1 MKLVFCGTPM
11 FAVPSLERLAAA
23 GFEIQ
28 LVVSQPDRPQ
38 GRGMTL
44 TAPPVKQ
51 SALKLGRPV
60 IQPEKI
66 KKNEEFQMQLKALRP
81 DAIIVVGYGR
91 IIPPWMLALP
101 RYGNINVHASLLP
114 KYRGAAPVQ
123 WAIAQGETVSGV
135 TTMLLNEGLDTGD
148 ILLQKEMAIRPEDT
162 AVTYAPRLAEMG
174 ADMIV
179 ETLRG
184 LEDKT
189 LAPVPQD
196 HAKATLAPILKKEDG
211 LVDFS
216 RTATEIHNRLRGFQP
231 WPGAYTQFRGKSL
244 KLIGA
249 RAEDTLSNLGLGELR
264 IGDEKLFVGCGAR
277 SVLQLLQVQPE
288 GKKVMAAREF
298 INGYHP
304 AAAERLVST
313 REA

>member
-11 FAVPSLERLAAA
+11 FAVPSLERLHAA

-28 LVVSQPDRPQ
+28 LVVTQPDRPQ

-51 SALKLGRPV
+51 SALKLGLSV

-66 KKNEEFQMQLKALRP
+66 KKNEEFKAQLIALRP

-91 IIPPWMLALP
+91 IIPPWMLQLP

-123 WAIAQGETVSGV
+123 WAIAQGEIVSGV

-148 ILLQKEMAIRPEDT
+148 ILQQKEMAIRPEDT

-174 ADMIV
+174 ADLIV

-189 LAPVPQD
+189 VTPTPQD
-196 HAKATLAPILKKEDG
+196 HTKATLAPILRKEDG
-211 LVDFS
+211 LADFT
-216 RTATEIHNRLRGFQP
+216 RTAVEIHDRLRGFQP
-231 WPGAYTQFRGKSL
+231 WPGAHTQFRGKSF
-244 KLIGA
+244 KLIAA
-249 RAEDTLSNLGLGELR
+249 RAEDTPSNLSPGELR
-264 IGDEKLFVGCGAR
+264 VGDEKLFVGCAQR
-277 SVLQLLQVQPE
+277 TVLQLLQVQPE
-288 GKKVMAAREF
+288 GKKAMSAREF

-304 AAAERLVST
+304 AAGERLSST
-313 REA
+313 KEA

>member
-1 MKLVFCGTPM
+1 MKLVFCGTPL

-23 GFEIQ
+23 RFEIQ
-28 LVVSQPDRPQ
+28 LVVTQPDRPQ
-38 GRGMTL
+38 GRGMAL

-51 SALKLGRPV
+51 SALKLGFPV

-66 KKNEEFQMQLKALRP
+66 KKNEEFQAQLNALQP

-91 IIPPWMLALP
+91 IIPSWMLDLP
-101 RYGNINVHASLLP
+101 PYGNINVHASLLP

-123 WAIAQGETVSGV
+123 WAIARGETVSGV

-148 ILLQKEMAIRPEDT
+148 ILMQKEMAIRPEDT
-162 AVTYAPRLAEMG
+162 AVTYASRLAEMG

-184 LEDKT
+184 LEDKSLT
-189 LAPVPQD
+189 PVPQD

-211 LVDFS
+211 LVDFTP
-216 RTATEIHNRLRGFQP
+216 TATEIHNRLRGFQP

-244 KLIGA
+244 KMISA
-249 RAEDTLSNLGLGELR
+249 TPEDTVSNLEPGELR
-264 IGDEKLFVGCGAR
+264 VGDEKLFVGCGR
-277 SVLQLLQVQPE
+277 HTVLQLLQVQPE

-304 AAAERLVST
+304 AARERLVLT
-313 REA
+313 KEA

>member
-11 FAVPSLERLAAA
+11 FAVPSLERLHAA

-28 LVVSQPDRPQ
+28 LIVTQPDRPQ
-38 GRGMTL
+38 GRGMAM

-51 SALKLGRPV
+51 SALKLALPV

-66 KKNEEFQMQLKALRP
+66 KKNEEFRAQLEALHP

-91 IIPPWMLALP
+91 IIPLWMLELP

-123 WAIAQGETVSGV
+123 WAIAQGETISGV

-148 ILLQKEMAIRPEDT
+148 ILLQKEMPVRPEDS
-162 AVTYAPRLAEMG
+162 AVTYAPRLAELG
-174 ADMIV
+174 ADLIV

-189 LAPVPQD
+189 ITPVQQD
-196 HAKATLAPILKKEDG
+196 HAQATLAPILKKEDG
-211 LVDFS
+211 LVDFN
-216 RTATEIHNRLRGFQP
+216 RTAAEVNNRLRGFQP

-244 KLIGA
+244 KLIAA
-249 RAEDTLSNLGLGELR
+249 RLEDALANLAPGELR
-264 IGDEKLFVGCGAR
+264 VGDEKLFVGCGAR
-277 SVLQLLQVQPE
+277 TVLELLQLQPE
-288 GKKVMAAREF
+288 GKKIMAAREF

-304 AAAERLVST
+304 AAGERLVLT
-313 REA
+313 EKA